1 MGVPMV
7 TKQWLCACVCNDNK
21 TVYWKKKCTGK
32 QVNYSIN
39 IPIATEVH
47 SWLTHVYTNNNN
59 NNSNNNNN
67 FNNNIIIIIS
77 AMYIPGKPGYT

>member
-1 MGVPMV
+1 M
-7 TKQWLCACVCNDNK
+7 
-21 TVYWKKKCTGK
+21 
-32 QVNYSIN
+32 NYSIN